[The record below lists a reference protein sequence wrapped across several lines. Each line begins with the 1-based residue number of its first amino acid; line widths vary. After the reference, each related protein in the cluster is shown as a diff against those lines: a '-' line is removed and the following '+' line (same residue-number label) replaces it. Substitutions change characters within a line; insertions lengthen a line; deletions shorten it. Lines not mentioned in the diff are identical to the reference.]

1 MSDLPADIDDAGIF
15 AIVVLATVA
24 VGAGLS
30 SLDVTLWV
38 LPLVFVVFMLLG
50 EIAARRLA
58 ALKERQLVD
67 GGDRS

>member
-1 MSDLPADIDDAGIF
+1 MTNLPADIDDAGIF

-67 GGDRS
+67 GGEA

>member
-1 MSDLPADIDDAGIF
+1 MTNLPADIDDAGIF

-58 ALKERQLVD
+58 ALKERQLVE
-67 GGDRS
+67 GGEA

>member
-67 GGDRS
+67 GGEA

>member
-1 MSDLPADIDDAGIF
+1 MSSMPADIDDAGIF

-38 LPLVFVVFMLLG
+38 LPVVFVVFMLLG

-58 ALKERQLVD
+58 ALKERQLVE

>member
-1 MSDLPADIDDAGIF
+1 MTNLPADIDDAGIF
-15 AIVVLATVA
+15 AIVVLATIA
-24 VGAGLS
+24 TAAGLS

>member
-1 MSDLPADIDDAGIF
+1 MSNLPADIDDAGIF
-15 AIVVLATVA
+15 SIVVLATIA

-58 ALKERQLVD
+58 ALKERQL
-67 GGDRS
+67 GGGGEA

>member
-30 SLDVTLWV
+30 SFDVTLWV
-38 LPLVFVVFMLLG
+38 LPLVFVAFMLLG